1 MNGGEGRA
9 AARGAVLRWRQ
20 SGKQRSR
27 GCSEV
32 EEEGK
37 SPRTALE
44 NLESSGVSQ

>member
-1 MNGGEGRA
+1 V
-9 AARGAVLRWRQ
+9 ARGEVLRRRQ

-37 SPRTALE
+37 KSKDWFGKLRKLRGLSV
-44 NLESSGVSQ
+44 N